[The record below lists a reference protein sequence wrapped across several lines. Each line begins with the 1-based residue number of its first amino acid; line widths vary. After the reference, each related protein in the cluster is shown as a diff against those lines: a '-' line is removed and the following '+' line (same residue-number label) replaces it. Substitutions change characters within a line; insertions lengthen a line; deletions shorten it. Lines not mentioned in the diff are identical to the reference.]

1 MVGADVAGASA
12 RGLVAAMAMTGLR
25 VVTTRSGLLEQ
36 TPPDTIVEQAAP
48 RLVSELPRQRREL
61 VTELAHWGYGAAGGA
76 AYALLTARLRHR
88 RWLGPAYGVGL
99 WLAFESVLAPALRLE
114 YARDR
119 RFAWRAMV
127 ILDHLLYGAMVAGR
141 LTPQQPP
148 RQR

>member
-1 MVGADVAGASA
+1 MAGADVAGASA

-36 TPPDTIVEQAAP
+36 TPPQAIVEQAAP
-48 RLVSELPRQRREL
+48 PLVSELPRQRREL

-76 AYALLTARLRHR
+76 AYALLTARVRHR

-99 WLAFESVLAPALRLE
+99 WLAFETVLAPALRLE

-119 RFAWRAMV
+119 RFAWRAMI

-141 LTPQQPP
+141 LTPQ
-148 RQR
+148 R

>member
-1 MVGADVAGASA
+1 MPGADVAGASA

-36 TPPDTIVEQAAP
+36 TPPDTIVDQAAP
-48 RLVSELPRQRREL
+48 PLVSELPRQRREL
-61 VTELAHWGYGAAGGA
+61 VTELAHWGYGVAGGA
-76 AYALLTARLRHR
+76 AYALLTARVRHR

-99 WLAFESVLAPALRLE
+99 WLAFETVLAPALRLE
-114 YARDR
+114 YARNR

-141 LTPQQPP
+141 RP
-148 RQR
+148 RSSVR